1 MRRKAGRPEVAAS
14 ERREII
20 FRFVTTKAE
29 AAKIRAAAK
38 ARNVTL
44 SEYLRN
50 AAIPK

>member
-1 MRRKAGRPEVAAS
+1 MRRKAGRPEIAAS

-20 FRFVTTKAE
+20 FRFVTTKEE

-38 ARNVTL
+38 ARRVTL